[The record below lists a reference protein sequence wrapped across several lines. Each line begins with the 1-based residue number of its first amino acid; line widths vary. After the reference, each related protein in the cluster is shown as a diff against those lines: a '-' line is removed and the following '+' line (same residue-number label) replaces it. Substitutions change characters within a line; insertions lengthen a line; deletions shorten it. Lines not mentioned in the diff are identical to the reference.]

1 MINYDDM
8 TLEQLQNEID
18 AIDNAIA
25 NRAEDIVCCE
35 AIINDPCT
43 HYTEK
48 VDFRNEILEHKREID
63 QLENAKRAIKDSIAN
78 RVIKKL

>member
-63 QLENAKRAIKDSIAN
+63 QLNAAKRAITESITN
-78 RVIKKL
+78 RKVKKL